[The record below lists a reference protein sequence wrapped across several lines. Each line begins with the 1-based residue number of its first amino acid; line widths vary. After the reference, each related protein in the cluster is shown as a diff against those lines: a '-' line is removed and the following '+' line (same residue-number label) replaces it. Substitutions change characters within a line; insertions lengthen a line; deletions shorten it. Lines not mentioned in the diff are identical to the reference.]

1 METPEKLISRLV
13 ADLKPVRPV
22 GPSWRPALAGW
33 LIGALGVSLLLT
45 AWLHLRADLPQRL
58 GQAFFVFRGTMLLLS
73 SLLASLAVLK
83 LSVPGRGSPG
93 RESRLAL
100 VVPAGL
106 TLVLGLL
113 TLLAVFR
120 APETV
125 RCGLSEAA
133 CTSAVL
139 ALSVMPGALLFALLR
154 RYAPTRPGLTGALAG
169 VAASLLGS
177 AALGLHCPNDT
188 PLHQLLWHLLL
199 PVGLAAGAGWAV
211 GRRWL
216 RW

>member
-125 RCGLSEAA
+125 RCGLS
-133 CTSAVL
+133 
-139 ALSVMPGALLFALLR
+139 VMPGALLFALLR